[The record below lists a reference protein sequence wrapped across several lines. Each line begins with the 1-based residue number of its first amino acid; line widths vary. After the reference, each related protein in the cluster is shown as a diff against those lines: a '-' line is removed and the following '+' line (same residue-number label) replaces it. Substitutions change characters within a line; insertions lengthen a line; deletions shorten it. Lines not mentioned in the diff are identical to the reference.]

1 MTAIL
6 SNNPF
11 LVTLRTIVAETP
23 CKHWR
28 SAETAARWGSTW
40 EGLKR
45 LTEPPGSLSAPIS
58 SANQWAGAGLWV
70 RAEFSLLLTLIL
82 SLILDTNSLASL
94 CHPRRVLARLVDTF
108 RHCGLIHLTAAQ
120 LERISAATVCITQ
133 QCHSLHHSGSA
144 QFASFRAATVRI
156 IQSRHSLHH
165 PARPRLAS
173 HSLPT
178 VRIT

>member
-1 MTAIL
+1 MNAAIL

-11 LVTLRTIVAETP
+11 SVSCGTFAAEIP
-23 CKHWR
+23 WHHWKA
-28 SAETAARWGSTW
+28 AESAARCAHAWQ
-40 EGLKR
+40 GLKR
-45 LTEPPGSLSAPIS
+45 LTAPPRGLSAAIS
-58 SANQWAGAGLWV
+58 IPDRSAAIDS
-70 RAEFSLLLTLIL
+70 EFSLLLTLIL
-82 SLILDTNSLASL
+82 SLILVINSLVSL